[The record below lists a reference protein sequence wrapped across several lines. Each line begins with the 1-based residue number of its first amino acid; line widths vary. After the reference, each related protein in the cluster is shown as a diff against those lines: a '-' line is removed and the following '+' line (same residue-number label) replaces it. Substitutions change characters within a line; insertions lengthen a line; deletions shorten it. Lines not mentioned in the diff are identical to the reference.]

1 VSMPSWRPVGHWNH
15 KRDLCAIE
23 HAWNDSNPGNPNRSI
38 DVRAH
43 GPGAVPEP
51 RTVGAMTVWSARKDG
66 GEMMAKFRLKR
77 QDVKPLDVSRG
88 DFAPRVDA
96 WIVWPRGNMPTSQL
110 PAICGSAHGQ
120 RFR

>member
-51 RTVGAMTVWSARKDG
+51 RTVGVHDSLERKEGWRRDDGKVSAETARR
-66 GEMMAKFRLKR
+66 ET
-77 QDVKPLDVSRG
+77 
-88 DFAPRVDA
+88 PRCLA
-96 WIVWPRGNMPTSQL
+96 W
-110 PAICGSAHGQ
+110 
-120 RFR
+120 